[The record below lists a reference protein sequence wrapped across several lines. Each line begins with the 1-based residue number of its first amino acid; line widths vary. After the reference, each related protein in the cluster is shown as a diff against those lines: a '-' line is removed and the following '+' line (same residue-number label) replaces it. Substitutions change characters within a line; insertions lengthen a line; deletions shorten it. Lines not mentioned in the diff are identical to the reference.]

1 MTEDIYKY
9 NRAYYIRFRN
19 IQNERYLTN
28 YLFPNFAKI
37 LDVDVIDAIAIEED
51 QNGLDNMVVFLE
63 DIKIEEFVDFC
74 NDEDII
80 EQHYDISIDLM
91 RGDEIAPVVQKMM
104 NSDEFKEKFDRF
116 FTKNL
121 NVDLVLD
128 KIMLYGK
135 DSLTELDKQ
144 VLKREI

>member
-19 IQNERYLTN
+19 IQNERYLSN

-37 LDVDVIDAIAIEED
+37 LDSDVLDAIAIEED
-51 QNGLDNMVVFLE
+51 QNGCDNMVVFLE
-63 DIKIEEFVDFC
+63 DIKIEEFVEFC
-74 NDEDII
+74 NDEDVI
-80 EQHYDISIDLM
+80 EQHYDISIDML
-91 RGDEIAPVVQKMM
+91 RGDEIAPVVQKMKC
-104 NSDEFKEKFDRF
+104 SEEFKEKFDRF

-128 KIMLYGK
+128 KIILYGK
-135 DSLTELDKQ
+135 ESLTELDKE
-144 VLKREI
+144 VLKNEI